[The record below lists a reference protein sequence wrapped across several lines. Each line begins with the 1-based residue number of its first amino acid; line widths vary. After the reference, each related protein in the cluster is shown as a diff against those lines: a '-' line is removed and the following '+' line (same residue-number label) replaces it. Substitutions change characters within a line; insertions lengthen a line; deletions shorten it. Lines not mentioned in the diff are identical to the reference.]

1 MDVSRAAALTDER
14 MAAFRAEVDV
24 PSVAYGLVKDGVL
37 VHASGVGA
45 LVDGRVP
52 GPDDVFRI
60 ASMTKSFT
68 ASAVLLLRDR
78 GMLRLDDELSTYLP
92 WTAGLV
98 PAGAGPGIRIGDLL
112 SMKAGFPTDDPWGD
126 RHESL
131 AIVDF
136 DALVERGITFARA
149 PRTGYEYSNLGYA
162 LLGRVVTVVSG
173 TDYRDVVHAE
183 LLDPLGLA
191 ATRYDARAV
200 PADLLVQGYAPTDGG
215 LVAEPLTAPGA
226 FSPMGGLHSSVRDLA
241 TWVGGF
247 QSSWT
252 GAVAHPLDHWSRRE
266 MQEPHSSISAAVLPA
281 SDDVPERVVS
291 ASYGY
296 GLVVEDDARLGRVAS
311 HSGGYPG
318 FGSHMRWHPA
328 SGWGV
333 IALGNR
339 TYFPAHRICGP
350 VLASIV
356 EAHRGENPVDALAS
370 VWSRTREAMAVVESL
385 VESWDDATA
394 DRWFAP
400 NMDLDRPRAERR
412 AAAQGVRSR
421 IGAFTRAATPTVSS
435 TPAMARWWL
444 EGSEGTAYAE
454 VLLSPDR
461 EPLIQALTVS
471 TDPVPDTTSD

>member
-1 MDVSRAAALTDER
+1 MDVTRAAALTDER
-14 MAAFRAEVDV
+14 MAAFRTEVDA
-24 PSVAYGLVKDGVL
+24 PAVAYGLVKDGVL

-45 LVDGRVP
+45 LADGRAP

-68 ASAVLLLRDR
+68 ASAILLLRDR
-78 GMLRLDDELSTYLP
+78 RQLRLDDELAAYLP
-92 WTAGLV
+92 WAAGLTAAGGG
-98 PAGAGPGIRIGDLL
+98 PAIRVGDLL
-112 SMKAGFPTDDPWGD
+112 AMNAGFPTDDPWGD

-131 AIVDF
+131 AIADF
-136 DALVERGITFARA
+136 DALVENGITFARP

-162 LLGRVVTVVSG
+162 LLGRVVALASG
-173 TDYRDVVHAE
+173 TDYRDLVHAE
-183 LLDPLGLA
+183 LLGPLGLT

-200 PADLLVQGYAPTDGG
+200 PSDRLVQGYAPTDAG

-247 QSSWT
+247 QSAWT
-252 GAVAHPLDHWSRRE
+252 GAAAHPLDRWSRRE
-266 MQEPHSSISAAVLPA
+266 MQEQHSSIAAAVLPA
-281 SDDVPERVVS
+281 TDVPERVVS
-291 ASYGY
+291 AGYGF
-296 GLVVEDDARLGRVAS
+296 GLVVEDDVRLGRVVS

-339 TYFPAHRICGP
+339 TYFPAHRICGT

-356 EAHRGENPVDALAS
+356 EQHRTDHPVDVLAT
-370 VWSRTREAMAVVESL
+370 VWPRTREAMAVVESL
-385 VESWDDATA
+385 VESWDDTVA

-412 AAAQGVRSR
+412 AAVEGVRSR
-421 IGAFTRAATPTVSS
+421 IGAFGRASNPVVSTTPS
-435 TPAMARWWL
+435 MARWWL

-454 VLLSPDR
+454 VLLTPDR
-461 EPLIQALTVS
+461 EPLIQSLTVS
-471 TDPVPDTTSD
+471 TDPVPDTTWD

>member
-1 MDVSRAAALTDER
+1 MDVSGAAALTDER
-14 MAAFRAEVDV
+14 MAGFRAEVDA
-24 PSVAYGLVKDGVL
+24 PAVAYGLVKDGVL
-37 VHASGVGA
+37 VHASGAGM
-45 LVDGRVP
+45 LDDGRTP

-78 GMLRLDDELSTYLP
+78 GLLRLDDELATLLP
-92 WTAGLV
+92 WTAGLTAAGGG
-98 PAGAGPGIRIGDLL
+98 PAIRIGDLL
-112 SMKAGFPTDDPWGD
+112 SMTAGFPTDDPWGD

-131 AIVDF
+131 AIADF
-136 DALVERGITFARA
+136 DALVHQGITFARP

-162 LLGRVVTVVSG
+162 LLGRVVAVTSG
-173 TDYRDVVHAE
+173 IDYRDLVQAE
-183 LLDPLGLA
+183 LLGPLGLA
-191 ATRYDARAV
+191 ATRFDAREV
-200 PADLLVQGYAPTDGG
+200 PSALLVQGHAPTDAG

-226 FSPMGGLHSSVRDLA
+226 FSPMGGLHSTVRDLA
-241 TWVGGF
+241 VWVGGF
-247 QSSWT
+247 QSAWT
-252 GAVAHPLDHWSRRE
+252 GDDTHPLERWSRRE
-266 MQEPHSSISAAVLPA
+266 MQEQHAHIAAAVLPA

-296 GLVVEDDARLGRVAS
+296 GLVVEDDVRLGRVVS

-339 TYFPAHRICGP
+339 TYFPAHRICGT

-356 EAHRGENPVDALAS
+356 EQHRADHPADAFAS
-370 VWSRTREAMAVVESL
+370 LWPRTREAMSVVESL
-385 VESWDDATA
+385 VDAWDDALA

-412 AAAQGVRSR
+412 AAVEGVRSR
-421 IGAFTRAATPTVSS
+421 VGAFVRAATPVVST

-454 VLLSPDR
+454 VLLTPDR
-461 EPLIQALTVS
+461 EPLIQSLTVS
-471 TDPVPDTTSD
+471 SEPVPDTTWD